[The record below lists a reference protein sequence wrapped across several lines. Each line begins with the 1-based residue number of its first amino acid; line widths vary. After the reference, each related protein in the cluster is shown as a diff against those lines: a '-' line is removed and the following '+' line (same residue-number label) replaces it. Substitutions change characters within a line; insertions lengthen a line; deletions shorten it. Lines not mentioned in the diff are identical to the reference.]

1 METQAAVGEVTAAL
15 TDGRADISEGVIVM
29 KYMPLCLA
37 ELGESDEDRMIRG
50 VLDLLVRA
58 GEVGV
63 GGLQQSCDEE
73 VNGPGMG

>member
-1 METQAAVGEVTAAL
+1 
-15 TDGRADISEGVIVM
+15 M